1 MGCSGLSCTNRDSIA
16 IFPQVSWEFGCV
28 SPPTEFTE
36 FTEVWGCCWLRGYGR
51 MPYPPN
57 LCASVPICG
66 RCFSARRFC
75 AFRGFCG
82 NIVSH
87 GFHRSTQ
94 MVGCVNSPTEFT
106 EFTEVLGCCW
116 QRGYGRMPY
125 PPNLC
130 ASVRICGRYFS
141 ARRFCVFCAFCGNIV
156 SHGFHRSTQMV
167 CCVNSPTEFTEFTEV
182 WGAVGCVGTAECHT
196 LLHLC
201 KSVLSVGAT
210 SQPEGSVC
218 SVHYVG
224 FIPACFVGAVL
235 ALTVGKVELRLLD
248 SGGSVGMAG
257 CHTLLICAH
266 PCQSVGG
273 TSLPE
278 GSVCSAFCGRY
289 FSTRRVRS
297 VGDYSFSMRKRL
309 TMPKTRA

>member
-1 MGCSGLSCTNRDSIA
+1 MFCAFRGFCGNI
-16 IFPQVSWEFGCV
+16 VSHGFHRSTQMVGCV
-28 SPPTEFTE
+28 NSPTEFTE

-66 RCFSARRFC
+66 RCFSARRFRVFC
-75 AFRGFCG
+75 GFCG

-116 QRGYGRMPY
+116 LRGYGRMPYPPNLCASVPICGRCFSARRFRVFCGFCGNIVSHGFHRSTQMVGCVNSPTEFTEFTEVWGCCWLRGYGRMPY

-130 ASVRICGRYFS
+130 ASVRICGSHFSARMFRVFRAFCGRCLSARRFCAFRGFCGSHFS
-141 ARRFCVFCAFCGNIV
+141 ARRFRVF
-156 SHGFHRSTQMV
+156 R
-167 CCVNSPTEFTEFTEV
+167 
-182 WGAVGCVGTAECHT
+182 
-196 LLHLC
+196 
-201 KSVLSVGAT
+201 
-210 SQPEGSVC
+210 
-218 SVHYVG
+218 
-224 FIPACFVGAVL
+224 
-235 ALTVGKVELRLLD
+235 
-248 SGGSVGMAG
+248 
-257 CHTLLICAH
+257 
-266 PCQSVGG
+266 
-273 TSLPE
+273 
-278 GSVCSAFCGRY
+278 AFCGRF
-289 FSTRRVRS
+289 FSTRRVSS

>member
-1 MGCSGLSCTNRDSIA
+1 MAWSRLFSHGIHGIHRSFVASVLPRNSQNSQKFGGA
-16 IFPQVSWEFGCV
+16 VGCV
-28 SPPTEFTE
+28 GMAGCHTLLHLCKSVLSVEATSLPEGSVHSVGSVGIQSPTDFTDLHRWLGCVCSSTEFTE
-36 FTEVWGCCWLRGYGR
+36 FTEVLGCCWLRGYGR

-57 LCASVPICG
+57 LCASVRICG
-66 RCFSARRFC
+66 RCFSARNFC

-116 QRGYGRMPY
+116 QRGYGRIPY

-130 ASVRICGRYFS
+130 ASVPICGRHFS

-167 CCVNSPTEFTEFTEV
+167 GCVNSPTEFTEV
-182 WGAVGCVGTAECHT
+182 WGCCWLRGYGRMPYPPN
-196 LLHLC
+196 LC
-201 KSVLSVGAT
+201 ASVRIC
-210 SQPEGSVC
+210 GSHFSARRFRV
-218 SVHYVG
+218 
-224 FIPACFVGAVL
+224 F
-235 ALTVGKVELRLLD
+235 R
-248 SGGSVGMAG
+248 
-257 CHTLLICAH
+257 
-266 PCQSVGG
+266 
-273 TSLPE
+273 
-278 GSVCSAFCGRY
+278 AFCGRR

-297 VGDYSFSMRKRL
+297 VGGTSQ
-309 TMPKTRA
+309 PEE

>member
-1 MGCSGLSCTNRDSIA
+1 MVASVLPRNSRNSQKFCCVCSPTDFTDLHRWLVALIRPRNSQNSQKFC
-16 IFPQVSWEFGCV
+16 CV

-36 FTEVWGCCWLRGYGR
+36 FTEVWLRRFSHRIHGIHRSFVASHSSINLESVLWEGLLCQKVLCVLCVLWEVFLCQKVPCVLCVLWEYSLPRILQINTDGWLRKSSHGIHRIHRSLGGCWLRGYGR

-87 GFHRSTQ
+87 GLHRSTQ

-106 EFTEVLGCCW
+106 EFTEVWGYCW
-116 QRGYGRMPY
+116 LRGYGRMPY

-130 ASVRICGRYFS
+130 ASVPICGRYFS
-141 ARRFCVFCAFCGNIV
+141 ARRFCAFRAFCG
-156 SHGFHRSTQMV
+156 R
-167 CCVNSPTEFTEFTEV
+167 
-182 WGAVGCVGTAECHT
+182 
-196 LLHLC
+196 
-201 KSVLSVGAT
+201 
-210 SQPEGSVC
+210 
-218 SVHYVG
+218 
-224 FIPACFVGAVL
+224 CFSARRFRVF
-235 ALTVGKVELRLLD
+235 
-248 SGGSVGMAG
+248 
-257 CHTLLICAH
+257 C
-266 PCQSVGG
+266 
-273 TSLPE
+273 
-278 GSVCSAFCGRY
+278 AFCGRY

>member
-1 MGCSGLSCTNRDSIA
+1 
-16 IFPQVSWEFGCV
+16 
-28 SPPTEFTE
+28 
-36 FTEVWGCCWLRGYGR
+36 

-66 RCFSARRFC
+66 RYFSARRFC

-130 ASVRICGRYFS
+130 ASVPICGRYFS
-141 ARRFCVFCAFCGNIV
+141 ARRFCAFRAFCGNIV
-156 SHGFHRSTQMV
+156 SHGFHGFAQMV
-167 CCVNSPTEFTEFTEV
+167 GCVNSPTEFTEFTEV
-182 WGAVGCVGTAECHT
+182 LGCCWQRGYGRMPYPPNLCASVPICGRYFSARRFCAFRAFCGNIVSHGFHGFAQMVGCVNSPTEFTEFTEVLGCCWQRGYGRMPYPPN
-196 LLHLC
+196 LC
-201 KSVLSVGAT
+201 ASVPICGR
-210 SQPEGSVC
+210 
-218 SVHYVG
+218 
-224 FIPACFVGAVL
+224 CFSARRFRVF
-235 ALTVGKVELRLLD
+235 
-248 SGGSVGMAG
+248 
-257 CHTLLICAH
+257 C
-266 PCQSVGG
+266 
-273 TSLPE
+273 
-278 GSVCSAFCGRY
+278 AFCGRF

-297 VGDYSFSMRKRL
+297 VGGTSQ
-309 TMPKTRA
+309 PEE